1 MGSDPTHHGSHFARV
16 CRILQ
21 PRISRHCLRLPSV
34 TVRKERSHL
43 ETQAPHTRPYS
54 SIASGTDYAGHVFPA
69 QTIHRTRGGVGL
81 FINVPIR
88 LLVLITGIDYQRL
101 TTNRHLPKRRRRSG
115 SGTNY
120 GYQHEFYFAFCV
132 QVSLSLF
139 WWLYHCVLLLMRF
152 ASILSFCSLVF
163 ATPRTSYVHTLP
175 IIRVRYTVQLG
186 PIRQDDTCLQR
197 GSFKRSLLF
206 TFLPLPTRISDCKP
220 IRPPSFTYNTKKC
233 QRKPVLRMRPSRL

>member
-81 FINVPIR
+81 FINVPIS

-101 TTNRHLPKRRRRSG
+101 TTNRRLPKRRRRSG

-120 GYQHEFYFAFCV
+120 GCQHEFYFAFCV
-132 QVSLSLF
+132 QVPLSLF

-152 ASILSFCSLVF
+152 TSILSFCSLVF
-163 ATPRTSYVHTLP
+163 ATPRTSCTYPSNNSSTVHCIAWTNQAG
-175 IIRVRYTVQLG
+175 RHMFATR
-186 PIRQDDTCLQR
+186 
-197 GSFKRSLLF
+197 LF
-206 TFLPLPTRISDCKP
+206 QALTAVHF
-220 IRPPSFTYNTKKC
+220 PPFAHSY
-233 QRKPVLRMRPSRL
+233 Q